1 MTPGKRMW
9 IAVLG
14 FALLLP
20 LAAQT
25 QSDPKIGK
33 NIEALLQQILQNQEQ
48 MRADIEM
55 LKQKLAVKDEE
66 IANLR
71 KTVQQQQETVQE
83 QAKVIEKQAET
94 VTSGGGDLYGARIQ
108 YETARQLMHDTIFK
122 VRKGEQKPWFERTIT
137 EFRKVVDNYPN
148 APEAPEAQ
156 IRIAR
161 IYRRY
166 LDNTAQAIEE
176 YQKMVEKFPDNEYV
190 EEAQKALGDL
200 K

>member
-1 MTPGKRMW
+1 MMQGNRIW
-9 IAVLG
+9 AILVG
-14 FALLLP
+14 FAFLFP
-20 LAAQT
+20 LAAYT
-25 QSDPKIGK
+25 QSDLQVGK
-33 NIEALLQQILQNQEQ
+33 NIEALLQQILENQEQ

-66 IANLR
+66 IASLR
-71 KTVQQQQETVQE
+71 KTIQQQQETVQE

-94 VTSGGGDLYGARIQ
+94 VAAGGGDLYGARVQ
-108 YETARQLMHDTIFK
+108 YEVARQLMHDTIFK
-122 VRKGEQKPWFERTIT
+122 VRKGEQKPWFERTVA

-166 LDNTAQAIEE
+166 LDNT
-176 YQKMVEKFPDNEYV
+176 
-190 EEAQKALGDL
+190 
-200 K
+200 